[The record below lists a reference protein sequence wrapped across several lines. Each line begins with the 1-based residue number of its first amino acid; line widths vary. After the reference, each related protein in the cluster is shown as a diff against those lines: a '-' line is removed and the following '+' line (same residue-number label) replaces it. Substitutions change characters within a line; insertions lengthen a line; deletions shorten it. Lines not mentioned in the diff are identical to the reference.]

1 MNNIP
6 QNDKYCNFDI
16 QLEKLF
22 QLLGINSLLRLS
34 GFRKREKYGATV
46 YDLFRMLFK
55 SCFFHNVK
63 TVHGNYT
70 SSKQANVETNKST
83 FYNFLSS
90 EYNNWRKFQLLL
102 AQRAVAFF
110 SKLNDADR
118 KACFVLD
125 DTVLERAKRNA
136 R

>member
-34 GFRKREKYGATV
+34 GFRKRDNYGATV
-46 YDLFRMLFK
+46 YDLFRILFK

-102 AQRAVAFF
+102 A
-110 SKLNDADR
+110 
-118 KACFVLD
+118 
-125 DTVLERAKRNA
+125 
-136 R
+136 